1 MKYITFFIMMLVGLA
16 LTLTSC
22 RTREQAFSQ
31 VVQQVRTDTLRIFQ
45 LRADTLRLHDSVFV
59 REQLLGDT
67 IRIEKHHWH
76 TAYQTRVLRDTV
88 FATRTDTLRIV
99 EKQKDRTSSEPFL
112 STKWYIF
119 ITVVLGGAAYFI
131 IRRIRN
137 DNT

>member
-1 MKYITFFIMMLVGLA
+1 MKHITLFIMLLVGLA
-16 LTLTSC
+16 LTSC

-59 REQLLGDT
+59 REQLVGET

-76 TAYQTRVLRDTV
+76 TAWQTRVLRDTV
-88 FATRTDTLRIV
+88 FATRTDTLRIM
-99 EKQKDRTSSEPFL
+99 EKQKDRTSSEPSL

-119 ITVVLGGAAYFI
+119 ITIVFGGTAYFI

>member
-1 MKYITFFIMMLVGLA
+1 MKHPTLFILLLVGLA
-16 LTLTSC
+16 LTSC

-99 EKQKDRTSSEPFL
+99 EKQKDRTSSAPSFSPL
-112 STKWYIF
+112 RCAFMAVVVGGVAYIF
-119 ITVVLGGAAYFI
+119 IK
-131 IRRIRN
+131 RIR
-137 DNT
+137 DGHS

>member
-1 MKYITFFIMMLVGLA
+1 MKYITLFIMLLVGLA
-16 LTLTSC
+16 LTSC

-45 LRADTLRLHDSVFV
+45 LRADTLRLHDSIFV

-99 EKQKDRTSSEPFL
+99 EKKKDRTSSEPFL

>member
-1 MKYITFFIMMLVGLA
+1 MKHITLFIMLLVGLA
-16 LTLTSC
+16 LTSC

-31 VVQQVRTDTLRIFQ
+31 VVQQVRTDTLRILQ
-45 LRADTLRLHDSVFV
+45 LRADTLRLHDSIFV
-59 REQLLGDT
+59 REQLVGET

-76 TAYQTRVLRDTV
+76 TAWQTRVLRDTV
-88 FATRTDTLRIV
+88 FATRTDTLRIM
-99 EKQKDRTSSEPFL
+99 EKQKDRTSSAPSL

-119 ITVVLGGAAYFI
+119 ITIVFGGAAYFI

>member
-1 MKYITFFIMMLVGLA
+1 MKHITLFIMLLVGLA
-16 LTLTSC
+16 LTSC

-99 EKQKDRTSSEPFL
+99 EKQKDRTSSEPSL

-119 ITVVLGGAAYFI
+119 ITIVFGGAAYFI

>member
-1 MKYITFFIMMLVGLA
+1 MKHITLFIMLLVGLA
-16 LTLTSC
+16 LTSC

-31 VVQQVRTDTLRIFQ
+31 VVQQVRTDTLRILQ

-59 REQLLGDT
+59 REQLLGET

-76 TAYQTRVLRDTV
+76 TAWQTRVLRDTV

-99 EKQKDRTSSEPFL
+99 EKEKDRTSSEPSL

-119 ITVVLGGAAYFI
+119 ITIVLGGAAYFI

>member
-1 MKYITFFIMMLVGLA
+1 MKHITLFIMLLVGLA
-16 LTLTSC
+16 LTSC

-31 VVQQVRTDTLRIFQ
+31 VVQQVRTDTLRIFK
-45 LRADTLRLHDSVFV
+45 LRADTLHLHDSVFV
-59 REQLLGDT
+59 REQLVGDT

-76 TAYQTRVLRDTV
+76 TAWQTRVLRDTV

-99 EKQKDRTSSEPFL
+99 EKKKDRTSSEPSL

-119 ITVVLGGAAYFI
+119 ITIVFGGAAYFI

>member
-99 EKQKDRTSSEPFL
+99 EKKKDRTSSEPFL

-119 ITVVLGGAAYFI
+119 IAVVLGGAAYFI

>member
-1 MKYITFFIMMLVGLA
+1 MKHLTLFILLLVGLA
-16 LTLTSC
+16 LTSC

-59 REQLLGDT
+59 REQLLGET

-99 EKQKDRTSSEPFL
+99 EKQKDRTSSEPSL

-119 ITVVLGGAAYFI
+119 ITIVLGGAAYFI

>member
-1 MKYITFFIMMLVGLA
+1 MKHITLFIMLLVGLA
-16 LTLTSC
+16 LTSC

-59 REQLLGDT
+59 REQLVGET

-76 TAYQTRVLRDTV
+76 TAWQTRVLRDTV
-88 FATRTDTLRIV
+88 FATRTDTLRIM
-99 EKQKDRTSSEPFL
+99 EKQKDRTSSEPSL

-119 ITVVLGGAAYFI
+119 ITIVFGGTAYFI

-137 DNT
+137 DKT

>member
-1 MKYITFFIMMLVGLA
+1 MKHLTLFILLLVGLA
-16 LTLTSC
+16 LTSC

-45 LRADTLRLHDSVFV
+45 LRADTLRLHDSIFV
-59 REQLLGDT
+59 REQLVGDT

-76 TAYQTRVLRDTV
+76 TAWQTRVLRDTV

-99 EKQKDRTSSEPFL
+99 EKEKDRTSSEPSL

-119 ITVVLGGAAYFI
+119 ITIVFGGAAYFI

>member
-1 MKYITFFIMMLVGLA
+1 MKHLTLFIMLLVGLA
-16 LTLTSC
+16 LTSC

-59 REQLLGDT
+59 REQIVGET

-76 TAYQTRVLRDTV
+76 TAWQTRVLRDTV

-99 EKQKDRTSSEPFL
+99 EKEKDRTSSEPSL

-119 ITVVLGGAAYFI
+119 ITIVFGGAAYFI

>member
-1 MKYITFFIMMLVGLA
+1 MKHITLFIMLLVGLA
-16 LTLTSC
+16 LTSC
-22 RTREQAFSQ
+22 RTREQAFSK
-31 VVQQVRTDTLRIFQ
+31 VVQQVRTDTLRILQ

-59 REQLLGDT
+59 REQLVGDT

-76 TAYQTRVLRDTV
+76 TAWQTRVLRDTV
-88 FATRTDTLRIV
+88 FATRTDTLRIM
-99 EKQKDRTSSEPFL
+99 EKQKDRTSSAPSL

-119 ITVVLGGAAYFI
+119 ITIVFGGAAYFI

>member
-1 MKYITFFIMMLVGLA
+1 MKHLTIFLMLLVGLA
-16 LTLTSC
+16 LTSC

-59 REQLLGDT
+59 REQLVGET

-76 TAYQTRVLRDTV
+76 TAWQTRVLRDTV
-88 FATRTDTLRIV
+88 FATRTDTLRIM
-99 EKQKDRTSSEPFL
+99 EKQEDRTSSEPSL

-119 ITVVLGGAAYFI
+119 ITIVFGGAAYFI

>member
-1 MKYITFFIMMLVGLA
+1 MKHITLFIMLLVGLA
-16 LTLTSC
+16 LTSC

-59 REQLLGDT
+59 REQLVGDT

-76 TAYQTRVLRDTV
+76 TAWQTRVLRDTV
-88 FATRTDTLRIV
+88 FATRTDTLRIM
-99 EKQKDRTSSEPFL
+99 EKQKDRTSSEPSL

-119 ITVVLGGAAYFI
+119 ITIVFGGTAYFI